1 MQGEQPIDR
10 QFGDLSVTQL
20 IVMAGL
26 PGAGKSTIGEIVGA
40 RLGATVVSV
49 DPIESAILRAGI
61 DADQPTGL
69 AAYLVAEEIAEK
81 ELDSGRTVIVD
92 AVNAAEAA
100 RLQWRDLAAR
110 ADVRLRVIEV
120 VCSDESLHRARLEKR
135 ERGLPHLEETTW
147 RAVEQSLEGYAAVD
161 RARRRPSRASRST
174 ASNRSARTSTR
185 RSRSSPRRCCCCF
198 RRRRRS
204 GTAATAT
211 PLDLDALSF
220 PALTELRAELVDRA

>member
-26 PGAGKSTIGEIVGA
+26 PGAGKSTIGQIIGA

-92 AVNAAEAA
+92 AVNAGEAA
-100 RLQWRDLAAR
+100 RLQWRDLAER
-110 ADVRLRVIEV
+110 AEVRLRVIEV
-120 VCSDESLHRARLEKR
+120 VCSDEALHRARLEKR
-135 ERGLPHLEETTW
+135 ERKLPHLEETTW
-147 RAVEQSLEGYAAVD
+147 RAVEQSLEGYAAWTGPSSALPRVTIDSIESLGSNVD
-161 RARRRPSRASRST
+161 
-174 ASNRSARTSTR
+174 
-185 RSRSSPRRCCCCF
+185 
-198 RRRRRS
+198 
-204 GTAATAT
+204 AALAFIG
-211 PLDLDALSF
+211 S
-220 PALTELRAELVDRA
+220 

>member
-61 DADQPTGL
+61 DVDQPTGL

-100 RLQWRDLAAR
+100 RLQWRDLSER

-120 VCSDESLHRARLEKR
+120 VCSDEALHRSRLEKR

-147 RAVEQSLEGYAAVD
+147 RAVEQSLEGYAPWTG
-161 RARRRPSRASRST
+161 PSSALPRVTIDSVQSLGANVESALAFIAS
-174 ASNRSARTSTR
+174 
-185 RSRSSPRRCCCCF
+185 
-198 RRRRRS
+198 
-204 GTAATAT
+204 
-211 PLDLDALSF
+211 
-220 PALTELRAELVDRA
+220 

>member
-1 MQGEQPIDR
+1 M
-10 QFGDLSVTQL
+10 
-20 IVMAGL
+20 
-26 PGAGKSTIGEIVGA
+26 
-40 RLGATVVSV
+40 SV

-120 VCSDESLHRARLEKR
+120 VCSDEALHRARLEKR
-135 ERGLPHLEETTW
+135 ERGLPHLEETD
-147 RAVEQSLEGYAAVD
+147 V
-161 RARRRPSRASRST
+161 ARRRAEPRGVRAVDGAVVGPAARDDRQRASRSG
-174 ASNRSARTSTR
+174 RTSRR
-185 RSRSSPRRCCCCF
+185 RSRSS
-198 RRRRRS
+198 
-204 GTAATAT
+204 
-211 PLDLDALSF
+211 
-220 PALTELRAELVDRA
+220 RA

>member
-1 MQGEQPIDR
+1 MQGEQPFDR

-26 PGAGKSTIGEIVGA
+26 PGAGKSTIAEIVGA

-92 AVNAAEAA
+92 AVNAGRGSAPAVA
-100 RLQWRDLAAR
+100 RPR
-110 ADVRLRVIEV
+110 
-120 VCSDESLHRARLEKR
+120 
-135 ERGLPHLEETTW
+135 
-147 RAVEQSLEGYAAVD
+147 
-161 RARRRPSRASRST
+161 RARRRAPPGHRGR
-174 ASNRSARTSTR
+174 
-185 RSRSSPRRCCCCF
+185 
-198 RRRRRS
+198 
-204 GTAATAT
+204 
-211 PLDLDALSF
+211 LL
-220 PALTELRAELVDRA
+220 

>member
-100 RLQWRDLAAR
+100 RLQWRDLAER

-120 VCSDESLHRARLEKR
+120 VCSDEAVHRARLEKR

-161 RARRRPSRASRST
+161 GPVVGASAGDDRQRASRS
-174 ASNRSARTSTR
+174 ASNVD
-185 RSRSSPRRCCCCF
+185 
-198 RRRRRS
+198 
-204 GTAATAT
+204 AALAFIG
-211 PLDLDALSF
+211 A
-220 PALTELRAELVDRA
+220 

>member
-147 RAVEQSLEGYAAVD
+147 RAVEQSLEGYAPWTGPSSALPRVTIDSVESLGSNVD
-161 RARRRPSRASRST
+161 
-174 ASNRSARTSTR
+174 
-185 RSRSSPRRCCCCF
+185 
-198 RRRRRS
+198 
-204 GTAATAT
+204 AALAFI
-211 PLDLDALSF
+211 A
-220 PALTELRAELVDRA
+220 A